1 MSCTR
6 ETNFFHLLK
15 WKSNYKNVENGSKE
29 TRKKS
34 QNQSKDPAA
43 QKRQPTPP
51 FITTDLEQPQGLN
64 AYFENISQNA
74 QGSPKNTV
82 FLRSG

>member
-1 MSCTR
+1 MDQKKQ
-6 ETNFFHLLK
+6 EKNLKTNQK
-15 WKSNYKNVENGSKE
+15 I
-29 TRKKS
+29 
-34 QNQSKDPAA
+34 PAA

-74 QGSPKNTV
+74 QGSPKKQYFYGQADHPPALLMV
-82 FLRSG
+82 SF